1 VKRYLFRIGG
11 HEVHSYKAMLFIGC
25 VAGVYAGAAVA
36 RERGLDE
43 SRFSLTVVALLI
55 PAFAGAR
62 LWFVARHLD
71 VYRGE
76 RRRIVARSEGGSA
89 LFGGLALAFA
99 ASVPVLSVAGLP
111 LWAFWDAASVT
122 MLVGL
127 IFTRIGCL
135 MNGCCAGRTTTGP
148 LGLWLPNAF
157 GEWQRR
163 YPTQL
168 LEAVW
173 AGVLLVL
180 ALATRSVLFEGALFV
195 AVVGLYCA
203 GRVALEAAREQ
214 SHAPRTVQALW
225 P

>member
-1 VKRYLFRIGG
+1 VNGRRY
-11 HEVHSYKAMLFIGC
+11 KTMLYIGC

-36 RERGLDE
+36 AERGLDE
-43 SRFSLTVVALLI
+43 SRFSLAVIVLLI

-62 LWFVARHLD
+62 LWFVVRHLD
-71 VYRGE
+71 LYRHD
-76 RRRIVARSEGGSA
+76 RRRVVARSQGGSA
-89 LFGGLALAFA
+89 LFGGLVAGFVV
-99 ASVPVLSVAGLP
+99 SIPVLAVAGLP

-127 IFTRIGCL
+127 ILTRIGCL

-148 LGLWLPNAF
+148 LGLWLPNVS

-168 LEAVW
+168 LESAW
-173 AGVLLVL
+173 AGVLLALSL
-180 ALATRSVLFEGALFV
+180 AFVARNALPFEGALFI

-203 GRVALEAAREQ
+203 GRLALEATREQ
-214 SHAPRTVQALW
+214 SRAPRAVQALW